1 MKKKLELTCVVKEVK
16 VDLRNPDHVWV
27 SAVIEELDKKAD
39 TPVGRIVRIGMP
51 PESNL
56 FTSMMAQAMETITE
70 LDPLAK
76 LPKPTAGFIFYLTEA
91 MFVQLGRPTVG
102 DTICFNGSTLKEE

>member
-39 TPVGRIVRIGMP
+39 TPVANWYAPRKQ
-51 PESNL
+51 S
-56 FTSMMAQAMETITE
+56 
-70 LDPLAK
+70 
-76 LPKPTAGFIFYLTEA
+76 FYFYDGASDGDNNRVGPVGEA
-91 MFVQLGRPTVG
+91 
-102 DTICFNGSTLKEE
+102 S